1 MRRQRTL
8 FPEEASNKLL
18 PKNRWLEDS
27 EPLSALI
34 SSTTDLFMSG
44 LHWLY
49 ELSREEEKIRFSQW
63 AKLLRQARGKNEI
76 NLSQLEWLWDA
87 ITSEPD
93 VRRSLVAGIV
103 SLEEEWKKTNPVEC
117 VPAPS
122 RFGIFL
128 KNLRVYGSP
137 LVSVPA
143 ESKPDAAA
151 VILEPL
157 FMKPGKKRWLECC
170 DVTTHLLIPSEGNE
184 TKQTVAAKLNVDPK
198 DVEILEGVIQV
209 KVDSLN
215 HAFTKATLYLRP
227 QRRGSG
233 GRVYDHLALEQENR
247 KWKPL
252 DTIRLENEKRI
263 WEELRGQDQ
272 DDSKC
277 VGTATRGF
285 QGLKAISLQEIP
297 ERAGI
302 YKILRPSLEPPSFL
316 PRSPA
321 GWFKG
326 KDPTASQDDL
336 QEKWIPGA
344 QIIYIG
350 KAGGESQDATLRSRI
365 KTLLDFGKGHPVPH
379 WGGRYIWQLKDAVDL
394 IICWE
399 ATEPE
404 DPSVVE
410 KRLIEKFKKKYGKLP
425 FANLRT

>member
-1 MRRQRTL
+1 MPRQRML
-8 FPEEASNKLL
+8 FPEQASNKLA
-18 PKNRWLEDS
+18 PKNRCFEDS
-27 EPLSALI
+27 EALSALI
-34 SSTTDLFMSG
+34 PSTTDLFMSG
-44 LHWLY
+44 LHWIY
-49 ELSREEEKIRFSQW
+49 QLSRKEDKIRFSQW
-63 AKLLRQARGKNEI
+63 AKLVRQARGKNQI

-87 ITSEPD
+87 IISEPSI
-93 VRRSLVAGIV
+93 RRLLLTRIFSLDD
-103 SLEEEWKKTNPVEC
+103 EWKEINPVEC
-117 VPAPS
+117 VPAPC

-128 KNLRVYGSP
+128 KNLRVYGTP
-137 LVSVPA
+137 GVSVPA
-143 ESKPDAAA
+143 ESKPDAIA

-157 FMKPGKKRWLECC
+157 FMKPGKGRRLECC
-170 DVTTHLLIPSEGNE
+170 DVTTLLQIITEKSE

-209 KVDSLN
+209 KVDSFN
-215 HAFTKATLYLRP
+215 HAFTKATLYLQP

-252 DTIRLENEKRI
+252 ESIRLENEKRFRG
-263 WEELRGQDQ
+263 ELRCEDQ
-272 DDSKC
+272 GDFKG
-277 VGTATRGF
+277 VGPATRGF
-285 QGLKAISLQEIP
+285 QGLKAISLQDIT

-336 QEKWIPGA
+336 QAKWVPGA

-365 KTLLDFGKGHPVPH
+365 KALLDFGKRRPVAH
-379 WGGRYIWQLKDAVDL
+379 WGGRYIWQLTDAADL

-399 ATEPE
+399 TCEAE

-410 KRLIEKFKKKYGKLP
+410 KRLLADFKKKHGRLP
-425 FANLRT
+425 FANLKL